1 MKYHLV
7 IENDEG
13 TVFESSAESFDLLS
27 DKFFA
32 FVRHNGHLIAED
44 PE

>member
-1 MKYHLV
+1 MKYSLNV
-7 IENDEG
+7 SNDEG
-13 TVFESSAESFDLLS
+13 TVFEATGESFDILS
-27 DKFFA
+27 DKYFA